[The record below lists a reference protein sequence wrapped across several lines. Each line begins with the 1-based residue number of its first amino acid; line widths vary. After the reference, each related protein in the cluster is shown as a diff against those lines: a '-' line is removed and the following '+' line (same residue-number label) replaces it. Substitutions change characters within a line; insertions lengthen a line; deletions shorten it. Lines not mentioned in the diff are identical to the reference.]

1 MRKKLFA
8 LFGIAVAVKLAI
20 LSITQFQQ
28 PLIVMDETLYFL
40 QAKEIWTNHTY
51 ILHGKTFGAQYPPL
65 YPLILSPLTVI
76 ADVNLRYMLGLAV
89 NAIPSSLLIFPVF
102 EIARMFLDEKK
113 AFIISAITAFAP
125 LSLTYSFVWMSENLY
140 FLLFAYSV
148 LWILRNEK
156 VKAGIGVG
164 LATLTKVIGLALIPF
179 MIWKFRKHSIVPVIL
194 ALSLASIHFLL
205 CLNTTGEAT
214 GYHYHPHSPSSSF
227 FIQLFLAF
235 VYLSC
240 ATAPSLL
247 NFDFRRHSDII
258 ALAASYTVLVA
269 FASQLPQAHG
279 RYYECLIPILLIPV
293 FDEFARTRAKTIALC
308 VVAYFF
314 FALPALIHAD
324 LVNTSLTLPI
334 TLSTAFT
341 PLAVFAI
348 AFALLYAYILTK
360 DDKWRHG
367 IALTLLAFVLLGSSA
382 ANLYNMHKISTQERE
397 CVVFNF
403 LRQHSGE
410 GVAFL
415 ADKEE
420 WWANYCLC
428 CFYAQDFLPLKI
440 FSNTTRYLITE
451 KAGLDE
457 GQKHIARL
465 EGCCEN
471 DEVLV
476 VEMVRWDEVKEGEKR
491 RNEAKDY

>member
-1 MRKKLFA
+1 MRKWLLV
-8 LFGIAVAVKLAI
+8 LFGIAVVVKLAI

-28 PLIVMDETLYFL
+28 PLIVVDETLYFL
-40 QAKEIWTNHTY
+40 QAKEVWTNHTY
-51 ILHGKTFGAQYPPL
+51 ILHNKTFGAQYPPL
-65 YPLILSPLTVI
+65 YPLLLSPLTVI

-89 NAIPSSLLIFPVF
+89 NAIISSLLIFPVY
-102 EIARMFLDEKK
+102 EIARMYLNERK

-125 LSLTYSFVWMSENLY
+125 ISLTYSFVWMSENLY
-140 FLLFAYSV
+140 FPLFAYSV

-179 MIWKFRKHSIVPVIL
+179 MIWKFRRQSIVPVIL
-194 ALSLASIHFLL
+194 TLSLASIHFLL
-205 CLNTTGEAT
+205 CLNVTGEAT
-214 GYHYHPHSPSSSF
+214 GYHYHPCSPSSPF
-227 FIQLFLAF
+227 LIQLFLAF

-258 ALAASYTVLVA
+258 ALTSSYTLTVV
-269 FASQLPQAHG
+269 FASQLPHAHG
-279 RYYECLIPILLIPV
+279 RYYECLIPILLIPA
-293 FDEFARTRAKTIALC
+293 FDEFARTRAKTVALC
-308 VVAYFF
+308 AVAYFF
-314 FALPALIHAD
+314 FALPTLIHAD
-324 LVNTSLTLPI
+324 LVNASLTLPI
-334 TLSTAFT
+334 ILSITFT
-341 PLAVFAI
+341 PLIVFVI
-348 AFALLYAYILTK
+348 AFTLLYGFILTK
-360 DDKWRHG
+360 NERWRYG
-367 IALTLLAFVLLGSSA
+367 IALTLLTFILIGSSV

-397 CVVFNF
+397 CIVFKQLKQN
-403 LRQHSGE
+403 SGE

-428 CFYAQDFLPLKI
+428 CFYAQHFLPLN
-440 FSNTTRYLITE
+440 SSSTTKYLIVE
-451 KAGLDE
+451 KKGINE

-465 EGCCEN
+465 ERYGGR

-476 VEMVRWDEVKEGEKR
+476 VEEVK
-491 RNEAKDY
+491 

>member
-8 LFGIAVAVKLAI
+8 LFGITVAVKLAI
-20 LSITQFQQ
+20 LFITQFQQ

-65 YPLILSPLTVI
+65 YPLILSPLTII
-76 ADVNLRYMLGLAV
+76 ADVNLRYMSGLAV
-89 NAIPSSLLIFPVF
+89 NAIISSLLIFPVF
-102 EIARMFLDEKK
+102 EIARMYLDERK

-125 LSLTYSFVWMSENLY
+125 ISLTYSFVWMSENLY
-140 FLLFAYSV
+140 FPLFAYSV

-179 MIWKFRKHSIVPVIL
+179 MIWKFRKQSIVPVML

-214 GYHYHPHSPSSSF
+214 GYHYHPRSPSSSF
-227 FIQLFLAF
+227 FIQSFLAF

-240 ATAPSLL
+240 ATAPALL
-247 NFDFRRHSDII
+247 NFNIKRHADII
-258 ALAASYTVLVA
+258 ALALSYTVLVA
-269 FASQLPQAHG
+269 FTSQLPLAHG
-279 RYYECLIPILLIPV
+279 RYYECLIPILLIPA
-293 FDEFARTRAKTIALC
+293 FDEFARTRAKTTALC
-308 VVAYFF
+308 VLAYLF
-314 FALPALIHAD
+314 FALPTLIHAD
-324 LVNTSLTLPI
+324 LVNASLTLPV
-334 TLSTAFT
+334 TLSTVLT

-348 AFALLYAYILTK
+348 AFASLYTYILMK
-360 DDKWRHG
+360 GEKKRC
-367 IALTLLAFVLLGSSA
+367 AVAFSLLTFILIGSSVT
-382 ANLYNMHKISTQERE
+382 NLYNMHKISAQERE

-403 LRQHSGE
+403 LKQNSGE
-410 GVAFL
+410 GVAFI

-428 CFYAQDFLPLKI
+428 CFYAQVFLPSN
-440 FSNTTRYLITE
+440 FSSNTTKYLIVE

-476 VEMVRWDEVKEGEKR
+476 VEEVRKPEKTH
-491 RNEAKDY
+491 

>member
-1 MRKKLFA
+1 MRKWLFA
-8 LFGIAVAVKLAI
+8 LFGVAVAVKLAI

-40 QAKEIWTNHTY
+40 QARKIWTNHIY
-51 ILHGKTFGAQYPPL
+51 VLHNKTFGAQYPPL
-65 YPLILSPLTVI
+65 YPLLLSPLTVI
-76 ADVNLRYMLGLAV
+76 TDVNLRYILGLVV
-89 NAIPSSLLIFPVF
+89 NAVISSLLIFPVY
-102 EIARMFLDEKK
+102 EIARMYLDERK
-113 AFIISAITAFAP
+113 AFIISAITVFAP
-125 LSLTYSFVWMSENLY
+125 ISLTYSFVWMSENLY

-148 LWILRNEK
+148 LWILREER

-179 MIWKFRKHSIVPVIL
+179 MIWKFRKHSVVPVML
-194 ALSLASIHFLL
+194 TLSLASIHFLL

-214 GYHYHPHSPSSSF
+214 GYHYHPHSPSSPF
-227 FIQLFLAF
+227 FVQLFLAF

-240 ATAPSLL
+240 ATAPALL
-247 NFDFRRHSDII
+247 NFDFRKHADII
-258 ALAASYTVLVA
+258 ALASSYTLTVA
-269 FASQLPQAHG
+269 FASQLPFAHG

-293 FDEFARTRAKTIALC
+293 FDEFARTRAKRIALC
-308 VVAYFF
+308 IVAYLF
-314 FALPALIHAD
+314 FALPTLIHAD
-324 LVNTSLTLPI
+324 LVNASLTLPI
-334 TLSTAFT
+334 ILSTTFT
-341 PLAVFAI
+341 PLIVFVI

-360 DDKWRHG
+360 SEKWRHS
-367 IALTLLAFVLLGSSA
+367 ITLTLLAFVLIGSSV

-397 CVVFNF
+397 CIVFKQLKQN
-403 LRQHSGE
+403 SGE

-428 CFYAQDFLPLKI
+428 CFYAQHFLPLT
-440 FSNTTRYLITE
+440 SSPTTKYLIVE
-451 KAGLDE
+451 KKGINE

-465 EGCCEN
+465 ERCGGR

-476 VEMVRWDEVKEGEKR
+476 VEEVK
-491 RNEAKDY
+491 

>member
-1 MRKKLFA
+1 MKKYLFA
-8 LFGIAVAVKLAI
+8 LFGIAVAVKLLI
-20 LSITQFQQ
+20 LSVTQFQQ

-89 NAIPSSLLIFPVF
+89 NAILSSFLIFPVF
-102 EIARMFLDEKK
+102 EIARMYLDEKK
-113 AFIISAITAFAP
+113 AFIVSAITVFAP
-125 LSLTYSFVWMSENLY
+125 ISLTYSFVWMSENLY

-148 LWILRNEK
+148 LWILREER

-164 LATLTKVIGLALIPF
+164 LAALTKVIGLALLPF
-179 MIWKFRKHSIVPVIL
+179 MIWKFRKRSIIPVML

-205 CLNTTGEAT
+205 CLNSTGEAT
-214 GYHYHPHSPSSSF
+214 GYHYSPHSPSPPF

-240 ATAPSLL
+240 ATAPALL
-247 NFDFRRHSDII
+247 NLDFRKHIDII
-258 ALAASYTVLVA
+258 ALALSYTVLVA
-269 FASQLPQAHG
+269 FASQLPSTHG
-279 RYYECLIPILLIPV
+279 RYYECLIPILLIPA
-293 FDEFARTRAKTIALC
+293 FDEFARSRAKTTALC
-308 VVAYFF
+308 VLAYFF
-314 FALPALIHAD
+314 FALPTLIHAD
-324 LVNTSLTLPI
+324 LVNASLLLPI
-334 TLSTAFT
+334 TLSTVLT
-341 PLAVFAI
+341 PLTVFAI

-382 ANLYNMHKISTQERE
+382 TNLYNMHKISTAERE

-403 LRQHSGE
+403 LKQHSGE
-410 GVAFL
+410 GVVFL
-415 ADKEE
+415 ADMRE

-440 FSNTTRYLITE
+440 FSNTTKYLITE

-476 VEMVRWDEVKEGEKR
+476 VEMVRWNEVKEREKR

>member
-1 MRKKLFA
+1 MRKWLFA
-8 LFGIAVAVKLAI
+8 LFGVAVVVKLAI

-28 PLIVMDETLYFL
+28 PLVVMDETLYFL

-51 ILHGKTFGAQYPPL
+51 ILHNKTFGAQYPPL
-65 YPLILSPLTVI
+65 YPLLLSPLTVI
-76 ADVNLRYMLGLAV
+76 ADVNLQYMLGLAV
-89 NAIPSSLLIFPVF
+89 NAILSSLLIFPVF
-102 EIARMFLDEKK
+102 EIARMYLDEKK
-113 AFIISAITAFAP
+113 ALIISAITAFAP
-125 LSLTYSFVWMSENLY
+125 ISLTYSFVWMSENLY

-194 ALSLASIHFLL
+194 TLSLAGIHFLL
-205 CLNTTGEAT
+205 CLNATGEAT

-240 ATAPSLL
+240 ATAPALL

-258 ALAASYTVLVA
+258 ALASLYTVLVA

-279 RYYECLIPILLIPV
+279 RYYECLIPILLIPA
-293 FDEFARTRAKTIALC
+293 FDEFARTRAKTIVLC
-308 VVAYFF
+308 VVAYLFF
-314 FALPALIHAD
+314 TLPSLIHAD
-324 LVNTSLTLPI
+324 LVNASLTLPI
-334 TLSTAFT
+334 ILSTTFT
-341 PLAVFAI
+341 PLIVFAI
-348 AFALLYAYILTK
+348 AFALLYAYILTRSEK
-360 DDKWRHG
+360 KRN
-367 IALTLLAFVLLGSSA
+367 IVALSLLTFILIGSSV
-382 ANLYNMHKISTQERE
+382 ANLYNMHKISKQERE
-397 CVVFNF
+397 CVVFKQ
-403 LRQHSGE
+403 LKQSSGE
-410 GVAFL
+410 NVAFL

-428 CFYAQDFLPLKI
+428 CFYAQRFLPLT
-440 FSNTTRYLITE
+440 SSSTTKYLIVE
-451 KAGLDE
+451 KKGINE

-465 EGCCEN
+465 ERCGGR

-476 VEMVRWDEVKEGEKR
+476 MEEVK
-491 RNEAKDY
+491 

>member
-1 MRKKLFA
+1 
-8 LFGIAVAVKLAI
+8 LFGVAVAVKLAI

-51 ILHGKTFGAQYPPL
+51 ILHNKTFGAQYPPL
-65 YPLILSPLTVI
+65 YPLLLSPLTVI
-76 ADVNLRYMLGLAV
+76 VDVNLRYMSGLAV
-89 NAIPSSLLIFPVF
+89 NAIISSLLIFPVY
-102 EIARMFLDEKK
+102 EIARMYLDERK

-125 LSLTYSFVWMSENLY
+125 ISLTYSFVWMSENLY

-148 LWILRNEK
+148 LWILREER

-179 MIWKFRKHSIVPVIL
+179 MIWKFRKHSVLPVML

-205 CLNTTGEAT
+205 CLTETGEAT
-214 GYHYHPHSPSSSF
+214 GYHYSLHSPSSPF
-227 FIQLFLAF
+227 LIQLFLAF

-258 ALAASYTVLVA
+258 ALASSYTILVA
-269 FASQLPQAHG
+269 FASQLPLAHG
-279 RYYECLIPILLIPV
+279 RYYECLIPILLIPA
-293 FDEFARTRAKTIALC
+293 FDEFTRTRAKTVALC
-308 VVAYFF
+308 VVAYLF
-314 FALPALIHAD
+314 FALPTLIHTD
-324 LVNTSLTLPI
+324 LVNASLTLPTI
-334 TLSTAFT
+334 LSTTFT
-341 PLAVFAI
+341 PLIVFAI

-360 DDKWRHG
+360 DEKWRCG
-367 IALTLLAFVLLGSSA
+367 IALTLLTFILIGSSV
-382 ANLYNMHKISTQERE
+382 ANLYNMHKISAEERE
-397 CVVFNF
+397 CVVFKVLKQN
-403 LRQHSGE
+403 SGE
-410 GVAFL
+410 DVAFL

-428 CFYAQDFLPLKI
+428 CFYAQHFLPLN
-440 FSNTTRYLITE
+440 SSPTTKYLIVE
-451 KAGLDE
+451 KKGTNE

-465 EGCCEN
+465 ERCGGS

-476 VEMVRWDEVKEGEKR
+476 VKEVM
-491 RNEAKDY
+491 

>member
-1 MRKKLFA
+1 MRKWLLA
-8 LFGIAVAVKLAI
+8 LFGVAVAVKLAI

-51 ILHGKTFGAQYPPL
+51 ILHNKTFGAQYPPL
-65 YPLILSPLTVI
+65 YPLLLSPLTVI
-76 ADVNLRYMLGLAV
+76 TDVNLRYMLGLVA
-89 NAIPSSLLIFPVF
+89 NTILSSLLIFPVY
-102 EIARMFLDEKK
+102 EITRMYLEERK
-113 AFIISAITAFAP
+113 ALIVSAITAFAP
-125 LSLTYSFVWMSENLY
+125 ISLTYSFVWMSENLY

-148 LWILRNEK
+148 LWILRGER

-179 MIWKFRKHSIVPVIL
+179 MIWKFRRQSIVPVML

-205 CLNTTGEAT
+205 CLNSTGEAT
-214 GYHYHPHSPSSSF
+214 GYHYSPHSPSSPF

-247 NFDFRRHSDII
+247 NFDFRKHSDII

-269 FASQLPQAHG
+269 FASQLPSAHG
-279 RYYECLIPILLIPV
+279 RYYECLIPFLLIPA

-308 VVAYFF
+308 VLAYFF
-314 FALPALIHAD
+314 FALPTLIHAD
-324 LVNTSLTLPI
+324 LVNASLTLPV
-334 TLSTAFT
+334 TLSTTLT
-341 PLAVFAI
+341 PLTVFAI
-348 AFALLYAYILTK
+348 AFVLLYAYILMK
-360 DDKWRHG
+360 GEKKRC
-367 IALTLLAFVLLGSSA
+367 AVVFSLLTFILLGSSVT
-382 ANLYNMHKISTQERE
+382 NLYNMHKISAQERE

-403 LRQHSGE
+403 LKQNSGE
-410 GVAFL
+410 GVAFI

-428 CFYAQDFLPLKI
+428 CFYAQVFLPSN
-440 FSNTTRYLITE
+440 FSSNTTKYLIVE

-476 VEMVRWDEVKEGEKR
+476 VERVEGKWR
-491 RNEAKDY
+491 QKC

>member
-1 MRKKLFA
+1 MRKYLFA
-8 LFGIAVAVKLAI
+8 LFGIAVAVKLVI

-51 ILHGKTFGAQYPPL
+51 ILHNKTFGAQYPPL
-65 YPLILSPLTVI
+65 YPLILSPLTAIV
-76 ADVNLRYMLGLAV
+76 DVNLRYMSGLAV
-89 NAIPSSLLIFPVF
+89 NTIISSLLIFPIY
-102 EIARMFLDEKK
+102 EIARMYLDERK

-140 FLLFAYSV
+140 FPLFAYSV
-148 LWILRNEK
+148 LWILREEK

-164 LATLTKVIGLALIPF
+164 LAALTKVIGLALIPF
-179 MIWKFRKHSIVPVIL
+179 MIWKFRKHSIIPVVL
-194 ALSLASIHFLL
+194 ALSLASIHFLF
-205 CLNTTGEAT
+205 CLNATGEPT
-214 GYHYHPHSPSSSF
+214 GYHYHPHTPSSSF
-227 FIQLFLAF
+227 FVQLFLVF

-247 NFDFRRHSDII
+247 NFDFRRHIDII

-279 RYYECLIPILLIPV
+279 RYYECLIPILLIPA
-293 FDEFARTRAKTIALC
+293 FDEFARTRAKTTALC
-308 VVAYFF
+308 ILAYFF
-314 FALPALIHAD
+314 FALPTLIHAD
-324 LVNTSLTLPI
+324 LVNASLTLPI

-341 PLAVFAI
+341 PLTVFAI

-360 DDKWRHG
+360 DDKWRRG
-367 IALTLLAFVLLGSSA
+367 IALALLAFVLLGSSA
-382 ANLYNMHKISTQERE
+382 TNLYNMHKISTAERE

-403 LRQHSGE
+403 LKQHSGE
-410 GVAFL
+410 GVVFL
-415 ADKEE
+415 ADMRE

-428 CFYAQDFLPLKI
+428 CFYAQNFLPLKI
-440 FSNTTRYLITE
+440 FSNITKYLIVE

-476 VEMVRWDEVKEGEKR
+476 VEMVRWDEVKEGEKGG
-491 RNEAKDY
+491 NEAEDY

>member
-1 MRKKLFA
+1 
-8 LFGIAVAVKLAI
+8 LFGVAVAVKLAI

-40 QAKEIWTNHTY
+40 QARKIWTNHIY
-51 ILHGKTFGAQYPPL
+51 VLHNKTFGAQYPPL
-65 YPLILSPLTVI
+65 YPLLLSPLTVI
-76 ADVNLRYMLGLAV
+76 TDVNLRYMLGLVV
-89 NAIPSSLLIFPVF
+89 NAVISSLLIFPVY
-102 EIARMFLDEKK
+102 EIARMYLDERK
-113 AFIISAITAFAP
+113 AFIISAITVFAP
-125 LSLTYSFVWMSENLY
+125 ISLTYSFVWMSENLY

-148 LWILRNEK
+148 LWILREER

-179 MIWKFRKHSIVPVIL
+179 MIWKFRKHSVVPVML
-194 ALSLASIHFLL
+194 TLSLASIHFLL

-214 GYHYHPHSPSSSF
+214 GYHYHPHSPSSPF
-227 FIQLFLAF
+227 FVQLFLAF

-240 ATAPSLL
+240 ATAPALL
-247 NFDFRRHSDII
+247 NFDFRKHADII
-258 ALAASYTVLVA
+258 ALASSYTLTVA
-269 FASQLPQAHG
+269 FASQLPFAHG

-293 FDEFARTRAKTIALC
+293 FDEFARTRAKRIALC
-308 VVAYFF
+308 IVAYLF
-314 FALPALIHAD
+314 FALPTLIHAD
-324 LVNTSLTLPI
+324 LVNASLTLPI
-334 TLSTAFT
+334 ILSTTFT
-341 PLAVFAI
+341 PLIVFVI

-360 DDKWRHG
+360 SEKWRHS
-367 IALTLLAFVLLGSSA
+367 ITLTLLAFVLIGSSV

-397 CVVFNF
+397 CIVFKQLKQN
-403 LRQHSGE
+403 SGE

-428 CFYAQDFLPLKI
+428 CFYAQHFLPLT
-440 FSNTTRYLITE
+440 SSPTTKYLIVE
-451 KAGLDE
+451 KKGINE

-465 EGCCEN
+465 ERCGGR

-476 VEMVRWDEVKEGEKR
+476 VEEVK
-491 RNEAKDY
+491 

>member
-1 MRKKLFA
+1 L
-8 LFGIAVAVKLAI
+8 LGIAVAAKLLI
-20 LSITQFQQ
+20 LSIAQFQQ

-65 YPLILSPLTVI
+65 YPLILSPLTRI
-76 ADVNLRYMLGLAV
+76 ADVNLRYMSGLAV
-89 NAIPSSLLIFPVF
+89 NALISSLLIFPVF
-102 EIARMFLDEKK
+102 EIARMYLDERK
-113 AFIISAITAFAP
+113 ASIISAITAFAP
-125 LSLTYSFVWMSENLY
+125 ISLTYSFVWMSENLY
-140 FLLFAYSV
+140 FPLFAYSV
-148 LWILRNEK
+148 LWILREER

-164 LATLTKVIGLALIPF
+164 LATLTKVIGLALLPF
-179 MIWKFRKHSIVPVIL
+179 MIWKFRKHSVLPVML

-214 GYHYHPHSPSSSF
+214 GYHYSPHSPSSPF
-227 FIQLFLAF
+227 LIQLFLAF

-247 NFDFRRHSDII
+247 NFDFRKHSDII
-258 ALAASYTVLVA
+258 ALASSYTLTVA
-269 FASQLPQAHG
+269 FASQLPFAHG
-279 RYYECLIPILLIPV
+279 RYYECLIPILLIPA

-308 VVAYFF
+308 VLAYLF
-314 FALPALIHAD
+314 FALPTLIHAD
-324 LVNTSLTLPI
+324 LVNASLTLPI
-334 TLSTAFT
+334 TLSTVLT

-360 DDKWRHG
+360 SEKWRHS
-367 IALTLLAFVLLGSSA
+367 IALTLLAFVLIGSSA
-382 ANLYNMHKISTQERE
+382 TNLYNMHKISAQERE

-403 LRQHSGE
+403 LKQNSGE

-428 CFYAQDFLPLKI
+428 CFYAQVFLPSN
-440 FSNTTRYLITE
+440 FSSNTTKYLIVE

-465 EGCCEN
+465 ETEN
-471 DEVLV
+471 DGVLV
-476 VEMVRWDEVKEGEKR
+476 VERVRWNEVKEREKR
-491 RNEAKDY
+491 TNEAEDS

>member
-1 MRKKLFA
+1 VKKWLFA
-8 LFGIAVAVKLAI
+8 LFGVAVAVKLAI

-51 ILHGKTFGAQYPPL
+51 ILHSKTFGAQYPPL
-65 YPLILSPLTVI
+65 YPLLLSSLTVI
-76 ADVNLRYMLGLAV
+76 ADVNLRYIGGLAV
-89 NAIPSSLLIFPVF
+89 NAILSSLLIFPVF
-102 EIARMFLDEKK
+102 EIAKIYLDERKGI
-113 AFIISAITAFAP
+113 IISAITVFAP
-125 LSLTYSFVWMSENLY
+125 ISLTYSFVWMSENLY

-179 MIWKFRKHSIVPVIL
+179 MIWKFRRQSIVPVVL
-194 ALSLASIHFLL
+194 TLSVASIHFLL
-205 CLNTTGEAT
+205 CLNVTGEAT
-214 GYHYHPHSPSSSF
+214 GYHYSPHSPSSPF
-227 FIQLFLAF
+227 LIQLFLAF

-258 ALAASYTVLVA
+258 TLASSYTLTVA
-269 FASQLPQAHG
+269 FASQLPLAHG
-279 RYYECLIPILLIPV
+279 RYYECLIPFLLIPA
-293 FDEFARTRAKTIALC
+293 FDEFARTRAKTVALC
-308 VVAYFF
+308 VVAYLFF
-314 FALPALIHAD
+314 TLSTLIHAD
-324 LVNTSLTLPI
+324 MVNASLTLPI
-334 TLSTAFT
+334 ILSTTFT
-341 PLAVFAI
+341 PLIVFAI

-360 DDKWRHG
+360 DEKWRCG
-367 IALTLLAFVLLGSSA
+367 IALTLLTFILIGSSV

-397 CVVFNF
+397 CVVFKVLKQN
-403 LRQHSGE
+403 SGE
-410 GVAFL
+410 NVAFL

-428 CFYAQDFLPLKI
+428 CFYAQHFLPLTL
-440 FSNTTRYLITE
+440 SPTTEYLIVE
-451 KAGLDE
+451 KKGINE

-465 EGCCEN
+465 ERCVEG
-471 DEVLV
+471 DEMLV
-476 VEMVRWDEVKEGEKR
+476 VEKVK
-491 RNEAKDY
+491 

>member
-8 LFGIAVAVKLAI
+8 LFGIAVAAKLLI

-40 QAKEIWTNHTY
+40 QAKEIWINHTY

-76 ADVNLRYMLGLAV
+76 ADVNLRYMSGLAV
-89 NAIPSSLLIFPVF
+89 NALLSSLLIFPVF
-102 EIARMFLDEKK
+102 EIARKFLDERK
-113 AFIISAITAFAP
+113 AFIVSAITAFAS

-140 FLLFAYSV
+140 FPLFVYSV
-148 LWILRNEK
+148 LWILREGR

-164 LATLTKVIGLALIPF
+164 LAALTKVIGLALIPF
-179 MIWKFRKHSIVPVIL
+179 MIWKFRKQSIVPVIL

-214 GYHYHPHSPSSSF
+214 GYHYHPRSPSSSF
-227 FIQLFLAF
+227 FIQSFLAF

-240 ATAPSLL
+240 ATAPALL
-247 NFDFRRHSDII
+247 NFNIRKHADII

-279 RYYECLIPILLIPV
+279 RYYECLIPFLLIPA

-308 VVAYFF
+308 ILAYFF
-314 FALPALIHAD
+314 FALPTLIHAD
-324 LVNTSLTLPI
+324 LVNASLTLPI

-341 PLAVFAI
+341 PLTVFAI

-360 DDKWRHG
+360 SEKWRHG

-382 ANLYNMHKISTQERE
+382 TNLYNMHKISTAERE

-403 LRQHSGE
+403 LKQNSGE
-410 GVAFL
+410 CVVFL
-415 ADKEE
+415 ADMRE
-420 WWANYCLC
+420 WGANYCLC
-428 CFYAQDFLPLKI
+428 CFYAQNFLPLKI
-440 FSNTTRYLITE
+440 FSNTTKYLIME

>member
-1 MRKKLFA
+1 MKKYLFA

-20 LSITQFQQ
+20 LSVTQFQQ

-40 QAKEIWTNHTY
+40 QAKEIRTNHTY

-76 ADVNLRYMLGLAV
+76 ADVNLRYMSGLAV
-89 NAIPSSLLIFPVF
+89 NAILSSLLIFPAF
-102 EIARMFLDEKK
+102 EIARIYLKERK
-113 AFIISAITAFAP
+113 AFIVSAITAFAP

-148 LWILRNEK
+148 LWILRGER

-179 MIWKFRKHSIVPVIL
+179 MIWKFRKHSIVPVML
-194 ALSLASIHFLL
+194 TLSLAGIHFTL
-205 CLNTTGEAT
+205 CLNATGEAT
-214 GYHYHPHSPSSSF
+214 GYHYHPHSPSSPF

-240 ATAPSLL
+240 ATAPALL

-258 ALAASYTVLVA
+258 ALASSYTVLVA

-279 RYYECLIPILLIPV
+279 RYYECLIPILLIPA
-293 FDEFARTRAKTIALC
+293 FDKFARSRVKTTALC
-308 VVAYFF
+308 VLAYLFF
-314 FALPALIHAD
+314 TLPTLIHAD
-324 LVNTSLTLPI
+324 LVNASLTLPI
-334 TLSTAFT
+334 TLSTVLT

-348 AFALLYAYILTK
+348 AFALLHAYILT
-360 DDKWRHG
+360 RSEMRRCV
-367 IALTLLAFVLLGSSA
+367 IALSLLTLILIGSSVVY
-382 ANLYNMHKISTQERE
+382 LYNMHKISTAERE

-403 LRQHSGE
+403 LKQNSGE
-410 GVAFL
+410 SVAFL

-440 FSNTTRYLITE
+440 FSNTTKYLIVE
-451 KAGLDE
+451 KAGLDK

-476 VEMVRWDEVKEGEKR
+476 VEMVRQDEVKEGEKR
-491 RNEAKDY
+491 RNEAEDY

>member
-1 MRKKLFA
+1 
-8 LFGIAVAVKLAI
+8 LFGIAVAAKLLI
-20 LSITQFQQ
+20 LSIAQFQQ

-40 QAKEIWTNHTY
+40 QAKEIWTNLTY

-76 ADVNLRYMLGLAV
+76 ADVNLRYMSGLAV
-89 NAIPSSLLIFPVF
+89 NAILSSLLIFPVF

-113 AFIISAITAFAP
+113 AFIVSAITVFAP

-164 LATLTKVIGLALIPF
+164 LTTLTKVIGLALLPF

-194 ALSLASIHFLL
+194 ALSLPSIHFLL
-205 CLNTTGEAT
+205 CLNATGEAT
-214 GYHYHPHSPSSSF
+214 GYHYSPHSPSSPF

-247 NFDFRRHSDII
+247 NFDFRKHIDII

-279 RYYECLIPILLIPV
+279 RYYECLIPFLLIPA
-293 FDEFARTRAKTIALC
+293 FDEFARTRAKTTALC
-308 VVAYFF
+308 ILTYFF
-314 FALPALIHAD
+314 FALPTLIHAD
-324 LVNTSLTLPI
+324 LVNASLTLPI
-334 TLSTAFT
+334 TLSTTLT

-348 AFALLYAYILTK
+348 AFASLYAYILMK
-360 DDKWRHG
+360 SEKKRC
-367 IALTLLAFVLLGSSA
+367 AVAFSLLTLILIGSSA
-382 ANLYNMHKISTQERE
+382 TNLYNMHKISAQERE

-403 LRQHSGE
+403 LKQHSG
-410 GVAFL
+410 GDVAFL

-428 CFYAQDFLPLKI
+428 CFYAQVFLPSN
-440 FSNTTRYLITE
+440 FSSNTTKYLITE
-451 KAGLDE
+451 KAGLDK

-476 VEMVRWDEVKEGEKR
+476 VERVKWNEV
-491 RNEAKDY
+491 

>member
-1 MRKKLFA
+1 MRKWLFA
-8 LFGIAVAVKLAI
+8 LFGVAVAVKLAI

-40 QAKEIWTNHTY
+40 QAKEIWINHTY

-65 YPLILSPLTVI
+65 YPLILSPLAVI
-76 ADVNLRYMLGLAV
+76 ADVNLRYMSGLVV
-89 NAIPSSLLIFPVF
+89 NTILSSLLIFPVY
-102 EIARMFLDEKK
+102 EIAKIFLDEKK

-125 LSLTYSFVWMSENLY
+125 ISLTYSFVWMSENLY

-164 LATLTKVIGLALIPF
+164 LTTLTKVIGLALIPF
-179 MIWKFRKHSIVPVIL
+179 MIWKFRKHSVLPVML
-194 ALSLASIHFLL
+194 ALSLASIHFFL
-205 CLNTTGEAT
+205 CLNATGEAT
-214 GYHYHPHSPSSSF
+214 GYHYHPHSPSSPF

-240 ATAPSLL
+240 ATAPALL

-258 ALAASYTVLVA
+258 ALASLYTVLVA

-293 FDEFARTRAKTIALC
+293 FDEFAKSRAKTVALC
-308 VVAYFF
+308 VVAYLF
-314 FALPALIHAD
+314 FALPTLIHVD
-324 LVNTSLTLPI
+324 LVNASLTLPI
-334 TLSTAFT
+334 ILSTTFT
-341 PLAVFAI
+341 SLIVFAI
-348 AFALLYAYILTK
+348 AFALVYAYILTRSEK
-360 DDKWRHG
+360 RRSVV
-367 IALTLLAFVLLGSSA
+367 ALTLLTFILIGSSV
-382 ANLYNMHKISTQERE
+382 ANLYEMHKISTQERE
-397 CVVFNF
+397 CVVFKQLKQN
-403 LRQHSGE
+403 SCE

-415 ADKEE
+415 ADMRE

-428 CFYAQDFLPLKI
+428 CFYAQHFLPLT
-440 FSNTTRYLITE
+440 SSPTTKYLIVE
-451 KAGLDE
+451 KKGINE

-465 EGCCEN
+465 EGCGGG

-476 VEMVRWDEVKEGEKR
+476 VEEVR
-491 RNEAKDY
+491 